1 MSIGLLMVLSALLAL
16 LPFLALISSPEGA
29 KWASWMASS
38 VCHIDARHA
47 DGEAGKDSLEIFG
60 ARHGKHMQYTAA
72 KVYFLS
78 SIIAVLLLASIFLR
92 GAYLILDGGMQVTK
106 SLWTLRPM
114 SNIFQPKR
122 QPAFDPVVDF
132 QSF

>member
-1 MSIGLLMVLSALLAL
+1 VPSGHLGWQAAPAILMHVTQMEKL
-16 LPFLALISSPEGA
+16 
-29 KWASWMASS
+29 
-38 VCHIDARHA
+38 
-47 DGEAGKDSLEIFG
+47 GKTVWRFG

-78 SIIAVLLLASIFLR
+78 SMIAVLLLASIFLR